1 MMLGSNTMN
10 LEESK
15 TAAGL
20 SLSKDMAQGRHK
32 QANTQKVYLG
42 DNKRETALRSS

>member
-1 MMLGSNTMN
+1 MLIGSNTVN
-10 LEESK
+10 LEESR
-15 TAAGL
+15 TAGMTL
-20 SLSKDMAQGRHK
+20 SNDVANGRLK